1 MSQRFKQKLTSN
13 FGGYS
18 QDIDDDG
25 EMSVTSSNDQKFSFW
40 NEVNEYDVNILLQG
54 SSRNLNFSE
63 IKNELKNSD
72 DAICLYR
79 FASNYGG
86 GICKGYLIS
95 GICLFHWHN
104 LGISF
109 TYLSARILDNV
120 NSGSSRIVTN
130 RLTPFFTNTH
140 GKGNIIISPIAK
152 SILRNDW
159 VTKRNTLVSLLSACY
174 TLAYSQDEATAMA
187 KGLLTLIFGTDSE
200 IITLR
205 NVWVTKQKILARA
218 LDPNNV
224 YQFIIQDNTDVNT
237 EMIKIDDL
245 SIYDTPLI
253 LTLNA
258 STVILGDRTTN
269 LANPANVSM
278 FQIKEKNIGVFSI
291 VGPIIYA
298 PILKNQHKEK
308 SDSSLMQQH
317 VITYANIAGATLTTK
332 HVIFP
337 MTLSNNEVFLIN
349 IPKSKPFS
357 NNYWS
362 TMGNVN
368 SQPMIFGHQQK
379 NAKNDHI
386 EEEEEKIVDN
396 DIFSSSDP
404 TDSLIHLN
412 T

>member
-1 MSQRFKQKLTSN
+1 MAQQTKQKLINN
-13 FGGYS
+13 FVRGYNF
-18 QDIDDDG
+18 DNDDNEDN
-25 EMSVTSSNDQKFSFW
+25 MSTLSSNDQRFPFW
-40 NEVNEYDVNILLQG
+40 DEVNEFDVNILLQG
-54 SSRNLNFSE
+54 STRNLSFNE
-63 IKNELKNSD
+63 IKQELKNSE

-109 TYLSARILDNV
+109 TYLNARVLDNV
-120 NSGSSRIVTN
+120 NSGSSRVVTN

-140 GKGNIIISPIAK
+140 GKGNVIISPIAK

-159 VTKRNTLVSLLSACY
+159 ITRRDKLVSLLSACY
-174 TLAYSQDEATAMA
+174 TLAYSHDEATAMA

-205 NVWVTKQKILARA
+205 NVWVTKQKTLARA
-218 LDPNNV
+218 LDPNNI
-224 YQFIIQDNTDVNT
+224 YQFIIQDDTKTTT
-237 EMIKIDDL
+237 ELVKIDDL
-245 SIYDTPLI
+245 TIYDTPLL

-269 LANPANVSM
+269 LSNPANVSM
-278 FQIKEKNIGVFSI
+278 FQIIEKKIGVFSI

-298 PILKNQHKEK
+298 PVLKNQHKEK
-308 SDSSLMQQH
+308 AESSLIQQH
-317 VITYANIAGATLTTK
+317 IITYANIAGATSTTK

-337 MTLSNNEVFLIN
+337 MALSNNEVFLIN

-362 TMGNVN
+362 TMGNTQ
-368 SQPMIFGHQQK
+368 SMLFGNQQK
-379 NAKNDHI
+379 ITSDHQN
-386 EEEEEKIVDN
+386 EEEKNVMDN
-396 DIFSSSDP
+396 DYLNSEVRD
-404 TDSLIHLN
+404 LITIHS
-412 T
+412 